1 MTEPVPIHKGDTI
14 LLTGASGFIGRA
26 LWPALVA
33 RGYRVRCLTR
43 DVQKARAALGRSGR
57 DPHEWV
63 EGDIAD
69 PAAMDRALRGCRA
82 LYYLVHEMSEE
93 HGDFQAREREEAA
106 VVARAAEHA
115 GLARIVYLGG
125 VAPRQ
130 RGSKHLR
137 SRLEVGEILRR
148 GPVPAIELRASMIVG
163 HGSQSWLMVRDLAA
177 RLPVMVLPRW
187 LRARTEPVAVSDVVV
202 ALAAALTL
210 PIENEPNE
218 KDGQAPSARGACFDI
233 PGPEV
238 LSGEEILKQ
247 TAEALG
253 RPRPQTLSF
262 PLMSSYLSSL
272 WMRLVTRA
280 RWSVAR
286 ELVQGLTQ
294 DLLARDDRYWQRIGH
309 PHRMRFADAAAA
321 AIAAEKSEGPVPGP
335 WGLVERGL
343 GTLAQAARLVR
354 AVRTYRDAPKTPPTH
369 GATPP
374 PQVPT
379 E

>member
-43 DVQKARAALGRSGR
+43 DVQKARAALGGQSGR

-93 HGDFQAREREEAA
+93 HGDFQAREREEAN

-115 GLARIVYLGG
+115 GLVRIVYLGG

-148 GPVPAIELRASMIVG
+148 GAVPAIELRASMIVG

-187 LRARTEPVAVSDVVV
+187 LRARTEPVAVSDVVA
-202 ALAAALTL
+202 ALVGALTL
-210 PIENEPNE
+210 PLEGEP
-218 KDGQAPSARGACFDI
+218 GQPARSACFDI
-233 PGPEV
+233 PGPEA

-294 DLLARDDRYWQRIGH
+294 DLLARDDRFWQRIGH
-309 PHRMRFADAAAA
+309 PQRMRFAEAAAA
-321 AIAAEKSEGPVPGP
+321 ALAAEKGEGPVPGP

-354 AVRTYRDAPKTPPTH
+354 AVRTYRDAPPKD
-369 GATPP
+369 PP
-374 PQVPT
+374 PQQART